1 MPKAQHLLCCHH
13 LMMNALA
20 HGKDK
25 GDTIN
30 DDTSFHKAFWKLQ
43 SSPTQAAYDSQLAE
57 FLKIYPETAKYL
69 DNVSDGCWRLFEF
82 NDLKIKTFGHKTSN
96 LAEINNARDVEKR
109 KSHPF
114 SMFLGFV
121 RVAATDIV
129 LAQKRADEMVS
140 RNQDITEGAAKSMS
154 AMQQNDLAK
163 NLYATAISTSFPF
176 TYLVD
181 FVNHHHQ
188 TKWAQRVTLYE
199 NGGGSCTCGMV

>member
-1 MPKAQHLLCCHH
+1 MTRQFL
-13 LMMNALA
+13 
-20 HGKDK
+20 
-25 GDTIN
+25 
-30 DDTSFHKAFWKLQ
+30 KAFWKLQ
-43 SSPTQAAYDSQLAE
+43 SSPTQAASDLE
-57 FLKIYPETAKYL
+57 LTDFHKMYPETAKYL
-69 DNVSDGCWRLFEF
+69 DNISDGCWRLFEF

-129 LAQKRADEMVS
+129 LAQECADGMVT
-140 RNQDITEGAAKSMS
+140 RNQDTTEGAAKSM
-154 AMQQNDLAK
+154 AAVQQNDTSK
-163 NLYATAISTSFPF
+163 NLYATALSTSFPF

-181 FVNHHHQ
+181 FVNHRQQ

-199 NGGGSCTCGMV
+199 VGGGWCTCGMV